1 LNEIIDGGGKKM
13 YKFVDILKEDV
24 KKVALIME
32 EDFNLKAGHL
42 NDFIDIHIEKAKEFF
57 YPLLLLASFRLFTK
71 GKKPPYYMAAVIQFI
86 YMANINHK
94 YNGNSPQYPVLVGD
108 YLYAKFFSYLCE
120 YDYLKWLKSVSE
132 VICSMHEGGMERSQN
147 EGVGT
152 KINLSTLEKETAIL
166 SKISCEIGASF
177 AKESENVV
185 DSMKDVGYNIG
196 LAWAL
201 SRENATPNEVKYYF
215 RKAQK
220 KLNSVSKNVSNKEM
234 FSAFEN
240 LIYEFTKVV
249 PEKACSQVV

>member
-1 LNEIIDGGGKKM
+1 M
-13 YKFVDILKEDV
+13 YNLVDVLKEDI
-24 KKVALIME
+24 KSVAFIME
-32 EDFNLKAGHL
+32 NDFNLRAGHL
-42 NDFIDIHIEKAKEFF
+42 NDFIDIHIGKAKEFF
-57 YPLLLLASFRLFTK
+57 YPLLLLSSYRLFAK

-86 YMANINHK
+86 YMANRTHK
-94 YNGNSPQYPVLVGD
+94 YKGNSPQYPVLIGD
-108 YLYAKFFSYLCE
+108 YLYTKFFSYLCE
-120 YDYLKWLKSVSE
+120 YDSLKWLKSISE

-147 EGVGT
+147 VGAVT
-152 KINLSTLEKETAIL
+152 KLDLKTLEKEAAFL

-215 RKAQK
+215 RKAQI
-220 KLNSVSKNVSNKEM
+220 KLNSISKNVSNREM

-240 LIYEFTKVV
+240 LIYEITKIV
-249 PEKACSQVV
+249 PEKACSQVI